1 VARKFLIEKSHSEI
15 VSKGTLF
22 KVLKFID
29 REDPGTPLLL
39 MDREKI
45 KEKAALIG
53 SGIAHARGFYAMK
66 ANPDPEVVRVV
77 RECGMGFEIASEG
90 ELRVLQ
96 DLGVGPENI
105 ITSNPVK
112 SVGFLRA
119 AAAWG
124 IRHYAFDSLAEVD
137 KMAASVP
144 SAKLFVRLSVP
155 NEGSDW
161 PLSRKFGVELDEAV
175 SLMRYAAAK
184 GLRPAGITFHVGSQ
198 CLSKYSWN
206 TALYK
211 AKTLWDMCE
220 AEGMR
225 LETLNIGGGYPVSY
239 TRSVVAIQEIEGNID
254 RLVRDHFPT
263 GTGVFIEPGRAVV
276 GDAGVLVAS
285 VIGKALRRNEHW
297 LSLDAGVFNGLME
310 SVGGITYAF
319 IPEDTGER
327 KRSSRSYVVA
337 GPSCDSF
344 DVIQREVRLPEPG
357 VGDLVLILSAGA
369 YTTAYASEFNG
380 FPIPRTILM

>member
-1 VARKFLIEKSHSEI
+1 VARNFHIEKAHSEI
-15 VSKGTLF
+15 VSKSTLF

-29 REDPGTPLLL
+29 RENPGTPVLL
-39 MDREKI
+39 MDRDKI
-45 KEKAALIG
+45 KEKAGLIG
-53 SGIAHARGFYAMK
+53 SGIAGSRVFYAMK
-66 ANPDPEVVRVV
+66 ANPDPEVVRFVH
-77 RECGMGFEIASEG
+77 ELGMGFEIASEG
-90 ELRVLQ
+90 ELRVLR
-96 DLGVGPENI
+96 DIGVSPENI

-112 SVGFLRA
+112 SMGFLRTA
-119 AAAWG
+119 AASG
-124 IRHYAFDSLAEVD
+124 IRYYAFDSVAEVH

-144 SAKLFVRLSVP
+144 TAKVFVRLSVP

-161 PLSRKFGVELDEAV
+161 PLSRKFGVELDEAL
-175 SLMRYAAAK
+175 SLMRCAADK
-184 GLRPAGITFHVGSQ
+184 GLKPVGITFHVGSQ
-198 CLSKYSWN
+198 CLNKYSWN
-206 TALYK
+206 AALYK
-211 AKTLWDMCE
+211 ARALWDMCE
-220 AEGMR
+220 ADGMR

-254 RLVRDHFPT
+254 RLIKDHFPA

-276 GDAGVLVAS
+276 GDAGVLIAS
-285 VIGKALRRNEHW
+285 VIGKALRRSEDW

-310 SVGGITYAF
+310 SVGGIRYSF
-319 IPEDTGER
+319 IPEDAGRE

-344 DVIQREVRLPEPG
+344 DVMQREVWLPEPE

-380 FPIPRTILM
+380 FPVPRTILM